1 MKKLW
6 NWWLAG
12 GIKGKKRYVI
22 FTLLEA
28 VGVPFGLWLDS
39 GREVSFLHFVTTPQ
53 MLLFVALCLTC
64 AAPSLYFLD
73 NIMGEKRFTDNYAS
87 TRNVAILSKE

>member
-22 FTLLEA
+22 FPLLEA
-28 VGVPFGLWLDS
+28 EGVPFGIWLVS
-39 GREVSFLHFVTTPQ
+39 GREVSFLHFVTTPR
-53 MLLFVALCLTC
+53 MLL
-64 AAPSLYFLD
+64 
-73 NIMGEKRFTDNYAS
+73 
-87 TRNVAILSKE
+87 

>member
-6 NWWLAG
+6 KWWLAG

-53 MLLFVALCLTC
+53 MLLFVALCLTF
-64 AAPSLYFLD
+64 AAPLLYFLD
-73 NIMGEKRFTDNYAS
+73 NVMGI
-87 TRNVAILSKE
+87 TRKMHG

>member
-22 FTLLEA
+22 LTLLEA
-28 VGVPFGLWLDS
+28 VGVPFDLWLTS
-39 GREVSFLHFVTTPQ
+39 GHEVSFLHFVTTPQ

-64 AAPSLYFLD
+64 AAPLLYFLD
-73 NIMGEKRFTDNYAS
+73 NVMGS
-87 TRNVAILSKE
+87 TKKMHG

>member
-22 FTLLEA
+22 FPLLEA
-28 VGVPFGLWLDS
+28 EGVPFGIWLVS
-39 GREVSFLHFVTTPQ
+39 GREVSFLHFVTTPR
-53 MLLFVALCLTC
+53 MLLFVALCLTF
-64 AAPSLYFLD
+64 AAPLLYFLD
-73 NIMGEKRFTDNYAS
+73 NVMGI
-87 TRNVAILSKE
+87 TRKMHE

>member
-22 FTLLEA
+22 FPLLEA
-28 VGVPFGLWLDS
+28 EGVPFGIWLVS
-39 GREVSFLHFVTTPQ
+39 GREVSFLHFVTTPR
-53 MLLFVALCLTC
+53 MLLFVALCLTF
-64 AAPSLYFLD
+64 AAPLLYFL
-73 NIMGEKRFTDNYAS
+73 MLLGSLERCTDNYAS